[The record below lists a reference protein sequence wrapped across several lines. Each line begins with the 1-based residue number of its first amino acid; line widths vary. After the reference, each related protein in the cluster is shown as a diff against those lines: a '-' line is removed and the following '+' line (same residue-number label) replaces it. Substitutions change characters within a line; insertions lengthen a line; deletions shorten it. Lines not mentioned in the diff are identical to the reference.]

1 MNAPLLRVDGLQVH
15 FETPDA
21 TVHAV
26 NGVSFD
32 VAAGETI
39 ALVGESGSGK
49 SVTMLALLRLLAEP
63 PAVINGV
70 SATYVAR
77 SGEVDLLDRRVHRK
91 HAIRGREIGYVAQD
105 PQTSLNPTVTI
116 GVQLTEMLRHHLSMT
131 KRSAR
136 RHAAFLL
143 DRVGIPDADKRLDSY
158 PHQLSGGMRQRVMI
172 AVAISCEPRLLIA
185 DEPTTALDVTV
196 QAQIVDLVRDLQKEF
211 GLAVVWITHDLG
223 VVAGLADRVA
233 VMYAGRLVE
242 SAPVVGLYGQPLH
255 PYSVG
260 LLGAVPRLGA
270 RSTTL
275 ASIPGMPPDLET
287 YPSHCAF
294 APRCPHAFEPCWA
307 QVPPDRSPAAGRSVA
322 CFYDADANGNGNGNG
337 NGSHDDRR

>member
-1 MNAPLLRVDGLQVH
+1 MTDPLLRVDGLQVR
-15 FETPDA
+15 FDTPDA

-26 NGVSFD
+26 NGVSFEIE
-32 VAAGETI
+32 AGETV

-63 PAVINGV
+63 PAVIEGV
-70 SATYVAR
+70 SATYAAR
-77 SGEVDLLDRRVHRK
+77 SGVVDLLDRHAHRK

-116 GVQLTEMLRHHLSMT
+116 GVQLTEMLRYHLSMT
-131 KRSAR
+131 SRYAR
-136 RHAAFLL
+136 RHAALVL
-143 DRVGIPDADKRLDSY
+143 DRVGIPDAAARLDSY

-172 AVAISCEPRLLIA
+172 AIAISCEPRLLIA

-196 QAQIVDLVRDLQKEF
+196 QAQIVDLVRDLQAEF
-211 GLAVVWITHDLG
+211 GLAVIWITHDLG

-242 SAPVVGLYGQPLH
+242 SAPVGDLYGAPLH
-255 PYSVG
+255 PYSIG

-270 RSTTL
+270 RTETL

-287 YPSHCAF
+287 YPSECAF
-294 APRCPHAFEPCWA
+294 APRCAHAFEPCRA
-307 QVPPDRSPAAGRSVA
+307 AVPPLRHPGPGRSVA
-322 CFYDADANGNGNGNG
+322 CFYEGEVVVDAP
-337 NGSHDDRR
+337 R

>member
-1 MNAPLLRVDGLQVH
+1 MTEPLLRVDGLKVR
-15 FETPDA
+15 FDTPDA
-21 TVHAV
+21 TVYAV
-26 NGVSFD
+26 NGVSFEI
-32 VAAGETI
+32 AAGETV

-63 PAVINGV
+63 PAIIEGER
-70 SATYVAR
+70 ATYAAR
-77 SGEVDLLDRRVHRK
+77 SGEVDLLDRKAHRK

-116 GVQLTEMLRHHLSMT
+116 GVQLTEMLRHHMSMT
-131 KRSAR
+131 NRYAR

-143 DRVGIPDADKRLDSY
+143 DRVGIPDAAKRLDSY

-211 GLAVVWITHDLG
+211 GLAVIWITHDLG

-242 SAPVVGLYGQPLH
+242 SAPVADLYGAPLH
-255 PYSVG
+255 PYSIG

-270 RSTTL
+270 RSETL
-275 ASIPGMPPDLET
+275 TSIPGMPPDLQMSPT
-287 YPSHCAF
+287 HCAF

-307 QVPPDRSPAAGRSVA
+307 EVPPSRHPAAGRTVA
-322 CFYDADANGNGNGNG
+322 CFHDVDARAEVGGDA
-337 NGSHDDRR
+337 R